1 MAGQAGLPPVER
13 LAPSPAQ
20 SLEILSYRPRRAR
33 KAAPEAFEAN
43 RIANLI
49 GGEWKF
55 VGETRP
61 HALAIDASLIP
72 GPPRIDKQTAVAAV
86 EASARQHVAWSK
98 VPLDERQR
106 RVQAALGLLREHRD
120 TLALLLMW
128 EIGKNLA
135 ASQKEFD

>member
-1 MAGQAGLPPVER
+1 MTLQHKPGTTWDDV
-13 LAPSPAQ
+13 
-20 SLEILSYRPRRAR
+20 YRRAR
-33 KAAPEAFEAN
+33 QAAPEAFEAN

-86 EASARQHVAWSK
+86 EASARQHATWSK

-120 TLALLLMW
+120 T
-128 EIGKNLA
+128 
-135 ASQKEFD
+135 SRFS